1 MHRLRSQTAVP
12 CRPTPSLRPR
22 YRTVALMLMAALA
35 GIALPAGAQEAPAAA
50 TGLPLQPAT
59 LAEGTAPAGN
69 APAAGSAAP
78 ADEMATMVATLQ
90 KQIIAQQALLQV
102 LQARLA
108 AGSVPAADTASPSA
122 AVTPAAPVPG
132 KPALGVSNAK
142 AAPAPASSAA
152 ATTPS
157 ETAASM
163 SATPPVGA
171 GQAPSV
177 NEGRVTPS
185 GTGPAS
191 GAAQDGAPSVSPT
204 TSAPERAAPSVTAP
218 AVDPASAH
226 APDLGATAAPATPAG
241 SNITLS
247 TQAQRQA
254 YASGASVWREIQ
266 SSIASQHALG
276 IELDARYVMA
286 GLQDMALNQ
295 PLKMSADE
303 MDSTM
308 SALNT
313 DYIRRANEAR
323 QHQEA
328 EGKAYRIAFTK
339 QKGAYSDAG
348 AWYRIDDR
356 GQGRHLKTTDMA
368 VLQVT
373 GTLPDGTV
381 FDASGQQG
389 RTRTVKVGSLLPSV
403 AIGLQKVAPGGRLT
417 VVVPPQKGYGDAG
430 LPPSIPGGATLIFD
444 ITVKGVSRGE

>member
-12 CRPTPSLRPR
+12 CRPTPPWRPR
-22 YRTVALMLMAALA
+22 YRTVALMLMVALA
-35 GIALPAGAQEAPAAA
+35 AGAQEAPAAA
-50 TGLPLQPAT
+50 AGLPLQPAT

-69 APAAGSAAP
+69 APAAGNAAP

-108 AGSVPAADTASPSA
+108 AGSVPATDAAPPSA
-122 AVTPAAPVPG
+122 IVTPASGEP
-132 KPALGVSNAK
+132 NAK
-142 AAPAPASSAA
+142 AVPVPSSSAA
-152 ATTPS
+152 PQTTATAP
-157 ETAASM
+157 
-163 SATPPVGA
+163 ATPPAGT

-177 NEGRVTPS
+177 NGGQTPPS
-185 GTGPAS
+185 GTGSAP
-191 GAAQDGAPSVSPT
+191 GAVQDGAPSVSPT
-204 TSAPERAAPSVTAP
+204 ASAPEHAAPSVTAP
-218 AVDPASAH
+218 AVYPASAH
-226 APDLGATAAPATPAG
+226 APDVGATAVPASPAG
-241 SNITLS
+241 SDITLS

-276 IELDARYVMA
+276 IELDPRYVMA

-308 SALNT
+308 SSLNT

-328 EGKAYRIAFTK
+328 EGKAFRIAFSK
-339 QKGAYSDAG
+339 QKGSYSDAG

-444 ITVKGVSRGE
+444 ITVKSVSRGD

>member
-1 MHRLRSQTAVP
+1 MHRLRSQTAAP

-35 GIALPAGAQEAPAAA
+35 GVALPAGAQEAPAAGA
-50 TGLPLQPAT
+50 GLPLQPAT
-59 LAEGTAPAGN
+59 LAEGAAPAGN

-108 AGSVPAADTASPSA
+108 AGSVPAADAAPPSA
-122 AVTPAAPVPG
+122 AVTPVAPASGVP
-132 KPALGVSNAK
+132 NAK
-142 AAPAPASSAA
+142 AVPAPSSSAA
-152 ATTPS
+152 PQTT
-157 ETAASM
+157 ASAP
-163 SATPPVGA
+163 ATPPAGT

-177 NEGRVTPS
+177 NGGQIPPS
-185 GTGPAS
+185 GTGPAP
-191 GAAQDGAPSVSPT
+191 GAAQDGALSVSPT
-204 TSAPERAAPSVTAP
+204 ASAPERAAPSVTAP
-218 AVDPASAH
+218 AVDPAPAH
-226 APDLGATAAPATPAG
+226 APDLGATAVPATPTG
-241 SNITLS
+241 SDITLS

-308 SALNT
+308 SSLNT

-328 EGKAYRIAFTK
+328 EGKAFRIAFSK
-339 QKGAYSDAG
+339 QKGSYSDAG

-356 GQGRHLKTTDMA
+356 GQGSHLKTTDMA

>member
-22 YRTVALMLMAALA
+22 YRTVTLMLMAALA
-35 GIALPAGAQEAPAAA
+35 GVALPAGAQEVPAAGA
-50 TGLPLQPAT
+50 GLPLQPAT
-59 LAEGTAPAGN
+59 LAEGAAPAGN

-108 AGSVPAADTASPSA
+108 AGSVPAADAAPPSA
-122 AVTPAAPVPG
+122 AVTPAAPASG
-132 KPALGVSNAK
+132 ELNAK
-142 AAPAPASSAA
+142 AVPAPSSSAA
-152 ATTPS
+152 PQTT
-157 ETAASM
+157 ASAP
-163 SATPPVGA
+163 ATPPAGT

-177 NEGRVTPS
+177 NGGQTPPS
-185 GTGPAS
+185 GTGSAP
-191 GAAQDGAPSVSPT
+191 GAAQDGALSVSPT
-204 TSAPERAAPSVTAP
+204 ASAPERAAPSVTAP
-218 AVDPASAH
+218 AVDPAPAH
-226 APDLGATAAPATPAG
+226 APDLGATAVPATPTG
-241 SNITLS
+241 SDITLS

-308 SALNT
+308 SSLNT

-328 EGKAYRIAFTK
+328 EGKAFRIAFSK
-339 QKGAYSDAG
+339 QKGSYSDAG

-356 GQGRHLKTTDMA
+356 GQGSHLKTTDMA